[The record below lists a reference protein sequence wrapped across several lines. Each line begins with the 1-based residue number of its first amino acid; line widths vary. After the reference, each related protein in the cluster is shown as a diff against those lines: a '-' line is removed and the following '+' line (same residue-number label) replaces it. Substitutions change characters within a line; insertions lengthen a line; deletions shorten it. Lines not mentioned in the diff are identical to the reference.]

1 LRRAPADTTGGE
13 RVAHQTRPSELL
25 LGDARV
31 GVIPNPPGAGRRATF
46 QYRGLLAEAGADQVF
61 MHCGYGIES
70 WVDVNDLAM
79 ARRPD
84 GYWEAIMH
92 LRDRR
97 GPFSFCFKDSAGN
110 WDSNNGFNWQV
121 EVQ

>member
-1 LRRAPADTTGGE
+1 MYRE
-13 RVAHQTRPSELL
+13 VRPSGLM

-31 GVIPNPPGAGRRATF
+31 GVDPNPPSAGRRATF

-61 MHCGYGIES
+61 MHCGYGGATWE
-70 WVDVNDLAM
+70 DVSDLAM

-84 GYWEAIMH
+84 GYWEAVLH

-97 GPFSFCFKDSAGN
+97 GPFDFCFKDSAGN
-110 WDSNNGFNWQV
+110 WDNNNGYNWRV
-121 EVQ
+121 EVR